1 MIQTAENTRWTDRL
15 RCKTLK
21 RPLPRAEAADATQPR
36 YEWREGAERF
46 LVEHPELLSFLYE
59 TGDKL
64 RGYFG
69 SEAALAVER
78 FVDPES
84 AEVPDE
90 LFLRVK
96 TPLDVEEA
104 RERLT
109 RFEEDWWFDNLQRG
123 SYLLN
128 VSLEFV

>member
-1 MIQTAENTRWTDRL
+1 MIQTAENTRWRDRL

-21 RPLPRAEAADATQPR
+21 RPLSRAETGGATQPR

-46 LVEHPELLSFLYE
+46 LVEHPELRSFLHE

-64 RGYFG
+64 RVYFG
-69 SEAALAVER
+69 TETVLTVER

-84 AEVPDE
+84 AEAPDE
-90 LFLRVK
+90 LFLRIK
-96 TPLDVEEA
+96 TQLDVEEA

-123 SYLLN
+123 NYLLN